1 MQRVVAA
8 ACQKKG
14 GPQLFLPTV
23 KWITYD
29 REIPGHYALYRAA
42 QADFNV
48 RGWQGCWR
56 YIAPTALFFSGRPDP
71 PTSSYKATVIPAASS
86 QAGDL
91 RSEQLLAECGSHL
104 TFGGVHFPCEIRLQ
118 ETPGNP

>member
-1 MQRVVAA
+1 MRLLLPTSGVRPERSWRRHRGADLQRVVAA

-91 RSEQLLAECGSHL
+91 RSAAIAC
-104 TFGGVHFPCEIRLQ
+104 
-118 ETPGNP
+118 